1 MFIVHTLRMVPQ
13 LSRAR
18 RETGEGEADTQAAPA
33 SLHPGNYVFPP
44 PVHPGSCC
52 SSPPTASTHP
62 DSRQLLHASPP
73 QWGDDMEG
81 VEDDM
86 EEGGGEDDDMGEGEE
101 ETPTS
106 PSRDEL
112 LQPPISPSSSGR
124 TLT

>member
-1 MFIVHTLRMVPQ
+1 
-13 LSRAR
+13 
-18 RETGEGEADTQAAPA
+18 
-33 SLHPGNYVFPP
+33 
-44 PVHPGSCC
+44 
-52 SSPPTASTHP
+52 
-62 DSRQLLHASPP
+62 
-73 QWGDDMEG
+73 MEG

-101 ETPTS
+101 EIPTS